1 MTGLRF
7 LTAYTISKFG
17 LCGSSIAGQCVCV
30 CVVLFVA
37 CVHLFSFSMISI
49 ASSVFGFAVGSPPP
63 VLQYAPVRSPA
74 VVCRMPW
81 EPVESEPKE
90 EEAPKEVRTQAT
102 KICISTVATL
112 ASSHRP

>member
-1 MTGLRF
+1 MF
-7 LTAYTISKFG
+7 MLTDDRSCGRTHARHR
-17 LCGSSIAGQCVCV
+17 GSSIGT
-30 CVVLFVA
+30 VLFA

-49 ASSVFGFAVGSPPP
+49 ASSVFGFAVGSPAP

-112 ASSHRP
+112 AYSHRP